1 MSTKCEKCGK
11 AIEPLL
17 EMKDDLDSYKCP
29 ECGASL
35 YANTGGIHVR
45 GKDM

>member
-11 AIEPLL
+11 LIEPIL
-17 EMKDDLDSYKCP
+17 EMDGDLDIYKCP
-29 ECGASL
+29 ECGSPL